1 MYLAVWINDREETPD
16 RRICLC
22 TPLLKRLNAAVA
34 LLQSHKRHDADSI
47 ILSGDQNQLNR
58 FAELL
63 DQADDDWLTERN
75 DRLIDALTIVATKAG
90 CSVVPYGSVP
100 NGVTSWTVRA
110 AVKKMPKPG
119 LYPRYITKEGKA
131 VWDDV
136 LEKYKKTIHKY
147 KADKE
152 KMWGAAILIFQR
164 VAHAKNIK
172 PFTRDFGQSHRGK
185 IQTVTHRRINQ
196 GNFKAL
202 KAIENAA
209 QMLAKE
215 KLAGR
220 LTNEKFYESAH
231 ENQRYYITTFQTLTT
246 PDAKRAVQFLLDKQW
261 GGGVPGQYAHR
272 AVDMYTDVMAEP
284 VGAKKLYFYLVTHLT
299 RDIMEIMFPGLAAKD
314 KQTVL
319 RTLSRAGRKWVK
331 TGTMRAVAAADRFLT
346 VHLNDRKARSIVE
359 RVLKREGET
368 YLYRTRA
375 ELRVMGYPS
384 HYGPQ
389 VHVIDTGL
397 TAVELERLIMEEA
410 MARGLGSLGFE
421 VVD

>member
-34 LLQSHKRHDADSI
+34 LLQSRKRHDADSV

-58 FAELL
+58 FVELL
-63 DQADDDWLTERN
+63 DEADDDWLADRN
-75 DRLIDALTIVATKAG
+75 DRLVDALTIVAAKAG

-100 NGVTSWTVRA
+100 DGVTSEMVRA

-119 LYPRYITKEGKA
+119 LYPRYITKEAKPI
-131 VWDDV
+131 WDDV
-136 LEKYKKTIHKY
+136 LEKYKKTLHQY

-164 VAHAKNIK
+164 VAHAQQVR

-209 QMLAKE
+209 QMLAKQ

-220 LTNEKFYESAH
+220 LTNEKFYEAAH
-231 ENQRYYITTFQTLTT
+231 ENGRYYITTFQALTT
-246 PDAKRAVQFLLDKQW
+246 PDAKRAVQFLLGEHW

-284 VGAKKLYFYLVTHLT
+284 LGQKKLHFYIVTHLT
-299 RDIMEIMFPGLAAKD
+299 RDLMEIMWPGLADKD

-319 RTLSRAGRKWVK
+319 RTLGKAGRQWVK
-331 TGTMRAVAAADRFLT
+331 TGTMKAVASTDRTLT
-346 VHLNDRKARSIVE
+346 VHLNERKARSIVE
-359 RVLKREGET
+359 RVLKRLGET

-389 VHVIDTGL
+389 VHVLDTRL
-397 TAVELERLIMEEA
+397 TAVELEGLIMEEA
-410 MARGLGSLGFE
+410 VSRGLGSLGFE